1 MKRSN
6 ELAYNYPGVHLILS
20 KLFKGP
26 SNVQSGNA
34 TTNTAVVLPD
44 HQLLSTD
51 RNIEGRDRARGLHGD
66 RRRQRCLSGDRR
78 TVTRTN
84 TRNAREGV
92 KGVAAKQWLAE
103 PVNHH
108 RMSDKVPL

>member
-1 MKRSN
+1 MHTRS
-6 ELAYNYPGVHLILS
+6 
-20 KLFKGP
+20 
-26 SNVQSGNA
+26 
-34 TTNTAVVLPD
+34 
-44 HQLLSTD
+44 
-51 RNIEGRDRARGLHGD
+51 
-66 RRRQRCLSGDRR
+66 LSGDRG